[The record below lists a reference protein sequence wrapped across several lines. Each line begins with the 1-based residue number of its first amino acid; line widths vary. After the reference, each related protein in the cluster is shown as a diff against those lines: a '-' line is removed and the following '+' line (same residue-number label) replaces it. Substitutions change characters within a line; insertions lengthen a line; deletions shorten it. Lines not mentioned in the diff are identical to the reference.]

1 MTTQTQCDTLLAH
14 LRLAPITHKE
24 AVQKYLIMGFLARIC
39 ELRQM
44 GHAIKDRYETS
55 PTGARYKVYYLEGES
70 SDARI

>member
-24 AVQKYLIMGFLARIC
+24 AVQKYFIMGFLARIC
-39 ELRQM
+39 ELRRM
-44 GHAIKDRYETS
+44 GTPSKTAMRHHPRGQDIKL
-55 PTGARYKVYYLEGES
+55 YYLEGES